1 MISAHFRKLVF
12 QSPCPGSQVFR
23 SRFVISFLS
32 QKRVAA
38 EEGKR
43 KGLVMAL
50 IRVPLRLSKVCEGG
64 QRILK
69 SSFVVM
75 MV

>member
-12 QSPCPGSQVFR
+12 QSPCPGSQAFRSAFR

-50 IRVPLRLSKVCEGG
+50 IRVPLRLSKVCEAA
-64 QRILK
+64 K
-69 SSFVVM
+69 DS
-75 MV
+75 